1 MKKISIFAAAMG
13 VVLGLTSCESTTD
26 PKLQLPDQDATAVSF
41 QINDPAY
48 ATQELQL
55 QSSDDATLA
64 FQVYSQP
71 DYGFPA
77 AVSYTAQVSLTG
89 NWGVPEEVYTI
100 GYDVVQK
107 GEANHTVVLTQKSLA
122 NAITY
127 LNGFTKTLDKATG
140 NQTIYDGAGNVYTG
154 PMEQPVPA
162 KVYLR
167 AIAQIGDVESS
178 RCYSNAVELSQVKWF
193 INFRDPGFIYLIGKP
208 QGWNIDNGSMM
219 LFEND
224 DEIDTKI
231 YHGHFNIDANPLE
244 LGFRFYTELGD
255 WDKGSIGAAAA
266 DGDNK
271 NCDFNAEGIYSGNLV
286 MGKGNFQ
293 FPTWPGGEMYIIVDL
308 NSMKVTVSDHEL

>member
-1 MKKISIFAAAMG
+1 
-13 VVLGLTSCESTTD
+13 
-26 PKLQLPDQDATAVSF
+26 
-41 QINDPAY
+41 
-48 ATQELQL
+48 
-55 QSSDDATLA
+55 
-64 FQVYSQP
+64 
-71 DYGFPA
+71 
-77 AVSYTAQVSLTG
+77 
-89 NWGVPEEVYTI
+89 
-100 GYDVVQK
+100 
-107 GEANHTVVLTQKSLA
+107 VVLTQKSLA

-140 NQTIYDGAGNVYTG
+140 IQTIYDGAGNVYTG

-167 AIAQIGDVESS
+167 AITQIGDVESS

-193 INFRDPGFIYLIGKP
+193 INFREAGFIYLIGKP
-208 QGWNIDNGSMM
+208 QGWDIANGSMM

-224 DEIDTKI
+224 DEIGTKI

-271 NCDFNAEGIYSGNLV
+271 NCEFNAEGIYSGDLV

-308 NSMKVTVSDHEL
+308 NSMKITVSDHEL